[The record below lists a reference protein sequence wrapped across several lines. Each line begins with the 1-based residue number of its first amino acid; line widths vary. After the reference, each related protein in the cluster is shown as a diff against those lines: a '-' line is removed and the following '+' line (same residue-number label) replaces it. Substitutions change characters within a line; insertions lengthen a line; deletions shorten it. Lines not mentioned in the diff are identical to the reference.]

1 MSEWGIPNTSTFG
14 GGGGC
19 FISILS
25 LLGGLFLVAL
35 LTNIVSI
42 SVSENTTD
50 TVTDTITVKDTTSL
64 EECVW
69 YKDDLL

>member
-35 LTNIVSI
+35 LTNTVSI

-50 TVTDTITVKDTTSL
+50 TVTDTYTYTLYVLIRSYFYLYD
-64 EECVW
+64 
-69 YKDDLL
+69 